1 MQSQFKIT
9 QEQKEKLKP
18 FLPNIDEL
26 LQGPLRNFL
35 RELDDA
41 IIGELGEN
49 YDDTD
54 TSVMLQKIFDEI
66 YDQND

>member
-1 MQSQFKIT
+1 MQSKFKIT

-18 FLPNIDEL
+18 FLPNINEL
-26 LQGPLRNFL
+26 LQGTLRDFL

-41 IIGELGEN
+41 IIGELGGN

-54 TSVMLQKIFDEI
+54 TSIMLQKIFDEI
-66 YDQND
+66 YDQN

>member
-9 QEQKEKLKP
+9 QVQKEKLKP

-26 LQGPLRNFL
+26 LQGTLRDFL

-41 IIGELGEN
+41 IIGELGGN

-54 TSVMLQKIFDEI
+54 TSIMLQKIFDEI
-66 YDQND
+66 YDQN

>member
-26 LQGPLRNFL
+26 LQGTLRDFL

-41 IIGELGEN
+41 IIGELGGN

-54 TSVMLQKIFDEI
+54 TSIMLQKIFDEI
-66 YDQND
+66 YDQN

>member
-9 QEQKEKLKP
+9 QEHKEKLKP

-26 LQGPLRNFL
+26 LQGTLRDFL

-41 IIGELGEN
+41 IIGELGGN

-54 TSVMLQKIFDEI
+54 TSIMLQKIFDEI
-66 YDQND
+66 YDQN

>member
-18 FLPNIDEL
+18 FLPNINEL
-26 LQGPLRNFL
+26 LQGTLRDFL

-41 IIGELGEN
+41 IIGELGGN

-54 TSVMLQKIFDEI
+54 TSIMLQKIFDEI
-66 YDQND
+66 YDQN

>member
-1 MQSQFKIT
+1 MQSKFKIT

-26 LQGPLRNFL
+26 LQGTLRDFL

-41 IIGELGEN
+41 IIGELGGN

-54 TSVMLQKIFDEI
+54 TSIMLQKIFDEI
-66 YDQND
+66 YDQN

>member
-26 LQGPLRNFL
+26 LQGSLRNFL

-49 YDDTD
+49 YEDTD
-54 TSVMLQKIFDEI
+54 TSIMLRKIFDEI
-66 YDQND
+66 YDQN

>member
-26 LQGPLRNFL
+26 LQGSLRNFL
-35 RELDDA
+35 RELEDA

-49 YDDTD
+49 YEDTD
-54 TSVMLQKIFDEI
+54 TSIMLQKIFDEI
-66 YDQND
+66 YDQN

>member
-1 MQSQFKIT
+1 MQSKFKIT
-9 QEQKEKLKP
+9 QEQIEKIKP

-26 LQGPLRNFL
+26 LQGSLRDFL

-49 YDDTD
+49 YDDTE
-54 TSVMLQKIFDEI
+54 TSIMLQKIFDEI
-66 YDQND
+66 YDQN

>member
-1 MQSQFKIT
+1 MQSKFKIT
-9 QEQKEKLKP
+9 QEQIEKIKP

-26 LQGPLRNFL
+26 LQGSLRDFL

-49 YDDTD
+49 YDDTE
-54 TSVMLQKIFDEI
+54 TSMMLQKIFDEI
-66 YDQND
+66 YNQN

>member
-26 LQGPLRNFL
+26 LQGTLRDFL
-35 RELDDA
+35 RELDDV

-54 TSVMLQKIFDEI
+54 TSIMLQKIFDEI
-66 YDQND
+66 YDQN